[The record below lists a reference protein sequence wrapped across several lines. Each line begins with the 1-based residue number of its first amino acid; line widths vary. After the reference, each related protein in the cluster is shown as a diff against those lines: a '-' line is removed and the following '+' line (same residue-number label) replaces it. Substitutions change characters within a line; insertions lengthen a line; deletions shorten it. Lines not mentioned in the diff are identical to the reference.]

1 MQRLGCPVGT
11 VRPFDR
17 LRAQTDASKL
27 GAHEQRLE
35 HRTGEVIGEIELASE
50 AIAEFQPEHVVT
62 DVPHRSHA
70 NETKGILYLGHG
82 AEGTLGEARGARVT
96 LRARADYRP
105 GSGQEPSSA
114 QC

>member
-17 LRAQTDASKL
+17 LSAQTDARKL
-27 GAHEQRLE
+27 SAHAQRLE
-35 HRTGEVIGEIELASE
+35 HGTDEVIGEIELARE
-50 AIAEFQPEHVVT
+50 PVAEFQPEHVLT
-62 DVPHRSHA
+62 DVPHRGHA
-70 NETKGILYLGHG
+70 NNIKGILNPGHG

-114 QC
+114 Q